1 MVDLFSL
8 LKDTR
13 AYKTVSA
20 DKAAGRLSHAYLIV
34 SADGQN
40 SGEYLKI
47 FAKLIMTGFTD
58 ERADGLI
65 DGGFHP
71 DVLTFPQNG
80 EAVLKEDVAKIIEE
94 SFLRP
99 VESDKKLFLINN
111 GESMNA
117 TSQNKL
123 LKTLEEPPKNVHI
136 LIHATTEYPLLAT
149 IKSRMKKLV
158 VPPYPADKLI
168 NALKSECP
176 DVERLKNAV
185 YCGDGTVGGALSLYG
200 DENLSETIDA
210 AVDTFCNMKTSREV
224 LEFSDRIMRLKGGVK
239 GFLSVAELICR
250 DLMVQRNGGNTVKNK
265 SILMR
270 VENAEGFTAGALIYI
285 ADRIA
290 EAKKRLSANGN
301 PQAVLE
307 RFLFAVLEGKHKWR
321 KL

>member
-8 LKDTR
+8 IKDTR
-13 AYKTVSA
+13 AYKTVAA
-20 DKAAGRLSHAYLIV
+20 DKAAGRLSHAYLFV
-34 SADGQN
+34 SSDGVN

-47 FAKLIMTGFTD
+47 FAKLIMTGFAD

-65 DGGFHP
+65 DNGYHP
-71 DVLTFPQNG
+71 DVLTFPKNG
-80 EAVLKEDVAKIIEE
+80 EAVLKEDVSTIIEE
-94 SFLRP
+94 SFLKP

-117 TSQNKL
+117 SSQNKL

-136 LIHATTEYPLLAT
+136 LIHATSEHPLLST
-149 IKSRMKKLV
+149 VKSRVKKLV
-158 VPPYPADKLI
+158 IPPFSESQLI
-168 NALKSECP
+168 AALKSECP
-176 DVERLKNAV
+176 DTERLKSAV
-185 YCGDGTVGGALSLYG
+185 CCSDGTVGGALSLYG

-210 AVDTFCNMKTSREV
+210 AVDTFLNMRTSRDV
-224 LEFSDRIMRLKGGVK
+224 LEFSNRIMRLKDGVK
-239 GFLSVAELICR
+239 EYLSVMELTCR
-250 DLMVQRNGGNTVKNK
+250 DFTVYVSGGDTVKNK
-265 SILMR
+265 ALFRR
-270 VENAEGFTAGALIYI
+270 VEKAEGFTLGALIYI

-307 RFLFAVLEGKHKWR
+307 RFLFAFLEGKHKWR